1 MEEKSSSDEGNFSN
15 PNVDSSD
22 ENEKKLDI
30 NSKSRQENYNND
42 NNDNNND
49 NENLKDN
56 NSSQYRYVTKGN
68 EIFQNKQ
75 KDILQIEIDKEKT
88 TQKKFTVYQIN
99 LMNDNSIN
107 FNNNIDYYYLKL
119 KYNSKIFVK

>member
-107 FNNNIDYYYLKL
+107 FNNNIDYYYLIL